1 MRGVCEFQEQA
12 VIQRGGEGG
21 GEERRERLCS
31 HGTEG
36 RGWGGG
42 GTVGERQLVRGEME
56 EEKGREGNWKVDEE
70 RGKGEREA

>member
-1 MRGVCEFQEQA
+1 MNSRNRRSSKEEEKEEGRREERGSVHTGL
-12 VIQRGGEGG
+12 REGG
-21 GEERRERLCS
+21 G
-31 HGTEG
+31 
-36 RGWGGG
+36 GGG